1 VDANEWEKNRQAW
14 EDSLMKLQEQDRY
27 GKDQHETGAKN
38 DAGKSELYRFLRQLP
53 YALRGVV
60 GVMMYGR
67 DKYTEGGWQD
77 VPDADVRYRDAMLRH
92 GLPIDGTHDVSGPDP
107 SGFLHT
113 AQLACNA
120 LFALELELR
129 QGIPLRVPVDAKK
142 SD

>member
-1 VDANEWEKNRQAW
+1 MRRARRTTQE
-14 EDSLMKLQEQDRY
+14 SLNCIASCVSYPTLC
-27 GKDQHETGAKN
+27 A
-38 DAGKSELYRFLRQLP
+38 
-53 YALRGVV
+53 
-60 GVMMYGR
+60 
-67 DKYTEGGWQD
+67 EGGWQD